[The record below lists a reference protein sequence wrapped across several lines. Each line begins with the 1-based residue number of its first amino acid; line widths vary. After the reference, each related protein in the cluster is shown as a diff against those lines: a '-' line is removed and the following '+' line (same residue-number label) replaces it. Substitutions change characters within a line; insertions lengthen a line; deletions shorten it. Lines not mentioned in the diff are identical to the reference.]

1 MRMKWLKL
9 MGVLLLCVYAAA
21 IVHQILP
28 HDPGHGNGESCPLC
42 LLLMSV
48 VVFVAG
54 VVVFL
59 QRQLMSRT
67 IVAHTPPYSR
77 TIWSPFSLRGPPSAP
92 F

>member
-1 MRMKWLKL
+1 MRMKWLQL

-28 HDPGHGNGESCPLC
+28 HDPSHGKGESCSLC
-42 LLLMSV
+42 VLLMSV

-54 VVVFL
+54 VALFL
-59 QRQLMSRT
+59 QRGIQSCA
-67 IVAHTPPYSR
+67 IAEHTLPYSR
-77 TIWSPFSLRGPPSAP
+77 VVRSPYSLRGPPC

>member
-28 HDPGHGNGESCPLC
+28 HDPCHGNGESCALC
-42 LLLMSV
+42 RLLMSV
-48 VVFVAG
+48 VVFVVYVAL
-54 VVVFL
+54 FL
-59 QRQLMSRT
+59 KRRIRSRT
-67 IVAHTPPYSR
+67 VPARTFPYSR
-77 TIWSPFSLRGPPSAP
+77 TIWSPFSLRGPPC